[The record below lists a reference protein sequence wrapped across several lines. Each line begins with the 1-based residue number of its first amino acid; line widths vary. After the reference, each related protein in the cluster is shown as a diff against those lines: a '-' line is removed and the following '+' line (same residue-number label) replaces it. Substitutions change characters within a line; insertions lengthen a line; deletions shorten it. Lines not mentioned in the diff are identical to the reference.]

1 MGVSACSPCKFS
13 LTVSGSICKGYP
25 LAYTPR
31 EMASN
36 SVHFGRKNPLG
47 GSRYVDICCEALVE
61 AMEHPTDFFLERT
74 IRLAQ
79 IGEGISE
86 AYGAPNDPEQRGAKS
101 YLDYLET
108 SSGRFRRELDRVME
122 SVGDEQQLYHRG
134 HPPTTLA
141 ARRSLEVRRAYLT
154 LHYQYLDV
162 RLHEPATHLRAA
174 IRGQT
179 SGGNN
184 SNNALGS
191 SELRS
196 LRLRNCLAAVTAYLD
211 TLLAQPPE
219 SILTQPLSF
228 AEQATFVIVVATRL
242 VLDEADAPDWDV
254 EKVRRTFD
262 LSGTI
267 GRLAEMLD
275 AAEGARRRG
284 VGEFAVEMGLGD
296 VDGEEDEGG
305 RAAVMA
311 RDMRG
316 IQDWLEAK
324 LRRGGKSDEEVR
336 ADGDPDGHD
345 EGRDRHG
352 IPEEWIHKAAYMDK
366 AERDDMAMGSAWV
379 AGLLGNM
386 AWNFDDMDV

>member
-1 MGVSACSPCKFS
+1 
-13 LTVSGSICKGYP
+13 
-25 LAYTPR
+25 
-31 EMASN
+31 MASN
-36 SVHFGRKNPLG
+36 SVHFGRKNPLSG
-47 GSRYVDICCEALVE
+47 RRYVDICCEVLVE

-79 IGEGISE
+79 IGEDISE
-86 AYGAPNDPEQRGAKS
+86 AYGAPNDPEQRGVKS
-101 YLDYLET
+101 YMDYLET
-108 SSGRFRRELDRVME
+108 SSGRFRRDLDRIME

-134 HPPTTLA
+134 HPPTTLS
-141 ARRSLEVRRAYLT
+141 ARRNLEVRRGYLA
-154 LHYQYLDV
+154 LHYQYLNV

-184 SNNALGS
+184 DAMGS

-262 LSGTI
+262 LSGTL

-275 AAEGARRRG
+275 AAEGARRKG
-284 VGEFAVEMGLGD
+284 VGEFAVEMDVGD
-296 VDGEEDEGG
+296 VDGEEDEGH

-316 IQDWLEAK
+316 IQDWFEAK
-324 LRRGGKSDEEVR
+324 LRRGGKTDEEVQM
-336 ADGDPDGHD
+336 DGDPDG
-345 EGRDRHG
+345 RDARKDGHG
-352 IPEEWIHKAAYMDK
+352 IPEEWIPRGAYMNT
-366 AERDDMAMGSAWV
+366 AEQDNMTLGSGWM

-386 AWNFDDMDV
+386 AWNFDDMNV